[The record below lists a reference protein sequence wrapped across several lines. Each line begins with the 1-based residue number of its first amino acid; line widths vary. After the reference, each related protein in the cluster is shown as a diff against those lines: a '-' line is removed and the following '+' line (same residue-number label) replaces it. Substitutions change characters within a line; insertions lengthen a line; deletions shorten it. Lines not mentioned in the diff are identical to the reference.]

1 MTHTRKS
8 EGPTARRA
16 RPRRGLLGR
25 VDVWNWLAMAAC
37 LSSCI
42 SILRAA
48 PRIEPPAVSMGP
60 DGRLV
65 YQLEERGDRVPDF
78 SHCGYAGG
86 DRPIPNAL
94 VRIVVPAAPGDSTQR
109 IQRAIDHV
117 SGLPE
122 DRDGLRGAVL
132 LARGRHEVA
141 GSLRLHRSGVVLRGQ
156 GAAENGTLLVAAGHD
171 RRTLIQIAGVDNR
184 TNRWGRTL
192 PIQDAYV
199 PVGTQTFHVRQA
211 GLLKAGDTIRIV
223 RPSTQ
228 AWIDRLGM
236 TEFGGGQGDWR
247 LVWKP
252 GSRDLVWDRVVA
264 EVQGDAATV
273 DAPITTALDLD
284 YGGGWIEPYEW
295 PGRIRQVGIEN
306 LRCESAVHPENPRDE
321 NHSWCAVTIEN
332 ARDAWVRQVDGA
344 HFAGSLVA
352 VDESSQRVTVQDCRS
367 LEPVS
372 EEGGYRRHTFFTM
385 GQLTLFLRCYAERGR
400 HDFAAGHCAAGPNAF
415 VCCEAIEALGDSGPI
430 ESWASGVLYDGVAID
445 GSGLSLAHRGASPH
459 GAGWAAANSILWQ
472 CSAAFVRCASPPG
485 AQNWALGCW
494 GEFEGNGVWR
504 NSNEFVQPESLYRA
518 QVADR
523 LGSAAASRIH
533 LLQRSRGEATNPS
546 VDAAAQWTAAARR
559 PAPRLSEFIAA
570 APERDPIP
578 ADPNN
583 APDIDRLPAPQQSG
597 ISPQRQVGGPGFQN
611 RAGRGPTRGETE
623 EIAPNAARS
632 GDRAYTQ
639 KDARDVGRVPSRGE
653 TAVHVTNGWLAC
665 NGRLLAGGKMEV
677 AWWRGNI
684 RPGEASAAGVGI
696 TRFVPGRAGAGFTDD
711 LEQLADTLIASRCA
725 ALDHHYGLWY
735 ERRRDDHQRVRRPNG
750 DAWPPFYEMPFARS
764 GRGTAWDGLSRYDL
778 ARYNPWYWDRL
789 TEFAGICDRRGLV
802 LFHQNYFQH
811 HILEAG
817 AHWADFPWRTANN
830 VNDTGFPEPPPYAG
844 DKRIFM
850 AESFYDVTHPARRQ
864 LHRSYIRKCLDSF
877 AANSNVIQFT
887 SAEFTGPL
895 HFVEFWLDT
904 IAEWQRETGSD
915 SLVALSCTKDVQ
927 DAILAD
933 PERSRLVDVVDFRYW
948 WVTDRGVFEP
958 RGGQNLALR
967 QFERQ
972 WKGGRPNDVHLAAMA
987 GEYRQRFPD
996 KAIICDFDSAGWA
1009 FACAGGS
1016 MPRLPAATDPSVL
1029 EAIPRMRPWIRP
1041 ETPRGQHALADGN
1054 RAFLIWAPSQE
1065 PIQLDLEPGRRYAA
1079 LWIDPGTGRI
1089 AQSHEVTGGQHLQL
1103 AMPFQPAVLWLRV
1116 CAQITP
1122 HESS

>member
-1 MTHTRKS
+1 MTIARMS
-8 EGPTARRA
+8 ESCVAQPARRRFA
-16 RPRRGLLGR
+16 LAVCLGVSIGLAL
-25 VDVWNWLAMAAC
+25 AAC
-37 LSSCI
+37 VSS
-42 SILRAA
+42 LHAA
-48 PRIEPPAVSMGP
+48 PRIQSPVVSMGP
-60 DGRLV
+60 DSRLV
-65 YQLEERGDRVPDF
+65 YALEERGDRLPDF

-86 DRPIPNAL
+86 DRPIPNAP
-94 VRIVVPAAPGDSTQR
+94 VRIVVPAAPGDSTRR

-141 GSLRLHRSGVVLRGQ
+141 GSLRLNRSGVVLRGQ
-156 GAAENGTLLVAAGHD
+156 GTGENGTLLVAVGHD
-171 RRTLIQIAGVDNR
+171 RRTLIRIAGIDDR
-184 TNRWGRTL
+184 TNRWGKTL

-199 PVGTQTFHVRQA
+199 PVGARRFRVREG

-252 GSRDLVWDRVVA
+252 GSRDLVWDRVVV
-264 EVQGDAATV
+264 EVQGDSATV

-306 LRCESAVHPENPRDE
+306 LRCESAFDPGNPRDE

-332 ARDAWVRQVDGA
+332 ARDAWVRQVAGK

-352 VDESSQRVTVQDCRS
+352 VYESSQCVTVQDCRS
-367 LEPVS
+367 IEPVS

-385 GQLTLFLRCYAERGR
+385 GQLTLFLRCHAERGR
-400 HDFAAGHCAAGPNAF
+400 HDFAVGHCAAGPNAF
-415 VCCEAIEALGDSGPI
+415 VCCEAAEALGDSGPI
-430 ESWASGVLYDGVAID
+430 ESWASGVLYDGVTID

-472 CSAAFVRCASPPG
+472 CNAAFLRCASPPG
-485 AQNWALGCW
+485 ARNWALGCW
-494 GEFEGNGVWR
+494 GEFEGNGIWR
-504 NSNEFVQPESLYRA
+504 NSNEFIQPESLYRA

-523 LGSAAASRIH
+523 LGNAAASRIH
-533 LLQRSRGEATNPS
+533 VLQRSRGEATNPG
-546 VDAAAQWTAAARR
+546 VDAAAKWTAVAHR

-578 ADPNN
+578 AHPNG
-583 APDIDRLPAPQQSG
+583 APDIDHLPAPIQSG
-597 ISPQRQVGGPGFQN
+597 ISPDAGPSL
-611 RAGRGPTRGETE
+611 P
-623 EIAPNAARS
+623 ARLPV
-632 GDRAYTQ
+632 Q
-639 KDARDVGRVPSRGE
+639 I
-653 TAVHVTNGWLAC
+653 TNGWLVC
-665 NGRLLAGGKMEV
+665 DGRLLAGGKIEV

-684 RPGEASAAGVGI
+684 RPGEASAAGAGI
-696 TRFVPGRAGAGFTDD
+696 TRFVPGRIGPGFTDN
-711 LEQLADTLIASRCA
+711 LEQLADILIAGRCA

-789 TEFAGICDRRGLV
+789 KEFADICDRRGLV

-850 AESFYDVTHPARRQ
+850 AEQFYDVTHPVRRQ

-904 IAEWQRETGSD
+904 IAEWQRETARNP
-915 SLVALSCTKDVQ
+915 LVALSCTKDVQ
-927 DAILAD
+927 DAILDD
-933 PERSRLVDVVDFRYW
+933 PERSRVVDVVDFRYW
-948 WVTDRGVFEP
+948 WVADRGVFAP
-958 RGGQNLALR
+958 RGGQNLAPR

-1041 ETPRGQHALADGN
+1041 ETPPGQQALADGH
-1054 RAFLIWAPSQE
+1054 RAFLIWSSSQE
-1065 PIQLDLEPGRRYAA
+1065 PLQLDLDPARRYIAS
-1079 LWIDPGTGRI
+1079 WIDPETGRI
-1089 AQSHEVTGGQHLQL
+1089 ARTQEVAGGRRISL
-1103 AMPFQPAVLWLRV
+1103 AMPFQPAVLWLRL
-1116 CAQITP
+1116 CAQNTFHEPALPERGLQAASTRDRPNARKRAKARAPARFMAPMRDKSFVINAS